1 MHTYIHTYTYVSL
14 SLCTALVCFALHCCA
29 LQCFALRC
37 FGLWV
42 GVLGGGGFGRGGGWG
57 GQQSRVTV
65 AFGHG
70 SFAFQGV
77 AQGRIACIC
86 DPWVRPGMEY
96 RAEAWGG
103 SSPQPPS
110 PPRFA
115 PTNEGGVRLKSSC
128 RWRAHQLDFASRNPI
143 IAHMFMS

>member
-1 MHTYIHTYTYVSL
+1 MTPGRQQDVLDLSSCSARIPSGIKRHLNTHTSTQAHKHTHIAL
-14 SLCTALVCFALHCCA
+14 LCIALH
-29 LQCFALRC
+29 C

-103 SSPQPPS
+103 PPPNPL
-110 PPRFA
+110 PPRDL
-115 PTNEGGVRLKSSC
+115 PQQMRVGLG
-128 RWRAHQLDFASRNPI
+128 
-143 IAHMFMS
+143 